1 MYLYLSISVF
11 VSVSVGRICHFFQ
24 LCKKG
29 GGQNSYKYNPSIH
42 GHHNDGDVDEKV
54 DEGGWEVAGMM
65 HNP

>member
-1 MYLYLSISVF
+1 MYFYLSISVS
-11 VSVSVGRICHFFQ
+11 VSVSVGHCFQ

>member
-1 MYLYLSISVF
+1 M
-11 VSVSVGRICHFFQ
+11 SVGRICHFFQ

>member
-11 VSVSVGRICHFFQ
+11 VSVSVGRIYHFFNSV
-24 LCKKG
+24 K

-54 DEGGWEVAGMM
+54 DEGGWGVAGMM